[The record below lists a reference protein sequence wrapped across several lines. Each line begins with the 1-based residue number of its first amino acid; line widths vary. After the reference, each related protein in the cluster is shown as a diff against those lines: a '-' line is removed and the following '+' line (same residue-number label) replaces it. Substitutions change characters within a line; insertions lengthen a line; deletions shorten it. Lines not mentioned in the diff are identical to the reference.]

1 MTASRGGRGRRRRVG
16 RGPLHKRCV
25 AAMIE
30 YMLAEGTVSGGE
42 TCDDCH
48 DWAHRVQSRWLDENL
63 K

>member
-1 MTASRGGRGRRRRVG
+1 
-16 RGPLHKRCV
+16 
-25 AAMIE
+25 MIE

-48 DWAHRVQSRWLDENL
+48 DWARRVQSRWLDENL